1 MTDITVSRE
10 LLRQVAEW
18 SHLSNG
24 PEQLYHLQKALRA
37 ALEQSVVKPDNL
49 QCKSVQEPEI
59 AGYVNPTSLSVMR
72 IGEFDWIKLY
82 PDNTGGHIPL
92 YTEPQAQTQPPIL
105 TEVEVERLTV
115 FAGLHDIETPLLA
128 EFIRAIERV
137 VRRQFRQTRTAPQAQ
152 QPAPV
157 QEPIGWS
164 ITCNGGHTGN
174 FFPYRETAE
183 ATLIELNRKYP
194 TDKRTIEPL
203 FAAQPRKAVKLSDS
217 EILTALDVEYVSSAQ
232 NRELFL
238 SDARTIEQA
247 VWAKCGYLSAPVQEP
262 SDSDY
267 ATIAGLEASIG
278 HLSRL
283 VDEQRKLLVRCADV
297 FGVDRFSIPF
307 EDGDSELIDRVREM
321 VATTTS
327 PTAIQ
332 WPKARDVGRYGD
344 MSQEAHMRVGLD
356 SDNDVFV
363 SVWDGAGGATVEFC
377 TPGAGGGKSSET
389 RMALIALMVAMEKDN
404 ARTPRLDW
412 WAQRMGAAKG

>member
-1 MTDITVSRE
+1 MTDTVTVSRE
-10 LLRQVAEW
+10 LLRQVLEAVN
-18 SHLSNG
+18 SYPHRHLTPSIAATRV
-24 PEQLYHLQKALRA
+24 ALRA

-203 FAAQPRKAVKLSDS
+203 FAAQPSKAVKLSDD
-217 EILTALDVEYVSSAQ
+217 EISTIAIDNPPNVHIY
-232 NRELFL
+232 
-238 SDARTIEQA
+238 ARAIEQA
-247 VWAKCGYLSAPVQEP
+247 VLKANGIEP
-262 SDSDY
+262 
-267 ATIAGLEASIG
+267 
-278 HLSRL
+278 
-283 VDEQRKLLVRCADV
+283 
-297 FGVDRFSIPF
+297 
-307 EDGDSELIDRVREM
+307 
-321 VATTTS
+321 
-327 PTAIQ
+327 
-332 WPKARDVGRYGD
+332 
-344 MSQEAHMRVGLD
+344 
-356 SDNDVFV
+356 
-363 SVWDGAGGATVEFC
+363 
-377 TPGAGGGKSSET
+377 
-389 RMALIALMVAMEKDN
+389 
-404 ARTPRLDW
+404 
-412 WAQRMGAAKG
+412 

>member
-1 MTDITVSRE
+1 MDRVTVSRE

-157 QEPIGWS
+157 QEPVHKLIYPGGGKALFDMLWHLTCNAVATQSGMRVRTDVMPMREMKEFLDYLCVLVDSPPQPVPAPVPAPVQEPIGWS

-203 FAAQPRKAVKLSDS
+203 FAAQPSKAVKLSDD
-217 EILTALDVEYVSSAQ
+217 EISTIAIDNPPNVHIY
-232 NRELFL
+232 
-238 SDARTIEQA
+238 ARAIEQA
-247 VWAKCGYLSAPVQEP
+247 VLKANGIEP
-262 SDSDY
+262 
-267 ATIAGLEASIG
+267 
-278 HLSRL
+278 
-283 VDEQRKLLVRCADV
+283 
-297 FGVDRFSIPF
+297 
-307 EDGDSELIDRVREM
+307 
-321 VATTTS
+321 
-327 PTAIQ
+327 
-332 WPKARDVGRYGD
+332 
-344 MSQEAHMRVGLD
+344 
-356 SDNDVFV
+356 
-363 SVWDGAGGATVEFC
+363 
-377 TPGAGGGKSSET
+377 
-389 RMALIALMVAMEKDN
+389 
-404 ARTPRLDW
+404 
-412 WAQRMGAAKG
+412 